1 MRLSDTNVLLY
12 AANADAPQHALA
24 RRWMITASAAPA
36 GVGMAWVALLG
47 FVRIATRPGIFARPL
62 SPTDAMQA
70 VRQWLELPRVRI
82 LHPGDRHAQVL
93 EEVLSAL
100 GTAGNLTTDAHLAA
114 LCIEHGAA
122 LASFDRDFPRFE
134 GLEIE
139 LLKP

>member
-12 AANADAPQHALA
+12 AANADAPQHASA
-24 RRWMITASAAPA
+24 RRWMISALAAPA

-62 SPTDAMQA
+62 SPTDALQA
-70 VRQWLELPRVRI
+70 VRQLLDLPRVRI

-93 EEVLSAL
+93 EELLSAL
-100 GTAGNLTTDAHLAA
+100 GSAGNLTTEAHLAA

-122 LASFDRDFPRFE
+122 LASFDRDFLRFE
-134 GLEIE
+134 GLEIA